1 MREIIMIFLLCVA
14 VYALVM
20 QMTENIL
27 LILPKKKTVIKRRKF

>member
-27 LILPKKKTVIKRRKF
+27 LILPKKKTTIKRRKF